1 MATENG
7 ALAID
12 KISFSG
18 EIARYTT
25 GKRRIMFTDVLIM
38 KLHLCVDFSDFADSW
53 QRREDLNFV
62 HCTE

>member
-12 KISFSG
+12 EISFSG

-38 KLHLCVDFSDFADSW
+38 KLHLCVDFSDFADSR